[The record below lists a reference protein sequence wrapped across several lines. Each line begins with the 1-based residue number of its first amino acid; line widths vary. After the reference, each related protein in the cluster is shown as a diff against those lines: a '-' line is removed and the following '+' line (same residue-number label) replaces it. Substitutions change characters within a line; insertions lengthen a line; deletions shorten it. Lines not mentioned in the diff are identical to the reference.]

1 VTRSSIRT
9 LFALLAVIALGAVV
23 TACGDDSSSSSD
35 TTTPATQ
42 TTSAG
47 QILASEKAANRI
59 HPVQGASGVS
69 LKVGSKNFT
78 EQFILGEIYAQA
90 LQAAGYKVKKDL
102 NLGSELVAYK
112 ALREGE
118 VDAYPEYT
126 GTSLTSFFKVKIEDV
141 PKDAKKAYEDA
152 KAAYAKVGITA
163 LPTTPFENSYRM
175 AVTKKEAAALGNPTK
190 ISDLEGKS
198 QDMVV
203 NGFPECRQRI
213 DCLLGVEQGYGL
225 KFKKFLPG
233 ENKFQILDNGD
244 ADIAFVFTTDGPLAS
259 GKYVVLDDD
268 KSIFPPYNISL
279 TVRDSVAKQ
288 LGPEGQKV
296 ITDVQKYMTE
306 PIMQEL
312 NARVDIDKKEP
323 ADVAADYL
331 KNFGF
336 TT

>member
-1 VTRSSIRT
+1 MIRSSIRT
-9 LFALLAVIALGAVV
+9 LFVLLAVLAIAVV
-23 TACGDDSSSSSD
+23 VGACGDDGGSSD

-59 HPVQGASGVS
+59 HPVQGASNVS

-78 EQFILGEIYAQA
+78 EQYILGEIYTQA

-102 NLGSELVAYK
+102 DLGSELIAYN
-112 ALREGE
+112 ALRGGE
-118 VDAYPEYT
+118 IDAYPEYT
-126 GTSLTSFFKVKIEDV
+126 GTSLTSFFKVKVEDV
-141 PKDAKKAYEDA
+141 PKDPKQAYEDA
-152 KAAYAKVGITA
+152 KAEYAKVGITA
-163 LPTTPFENSYRM
+163 LPTTPFENTYRM
-175 AVTKKEAAALGNPTK
+175 AVTKKEAAALGDPTK

-198 QDMVV
+198 QDMIV
-203 NGFPECRQRI
+203 NGYPECRQRV

-259 GKYVVLDDD
+259 GKYVILDDD

-279 TVRDSVAKQ
+279 TVRDSAAKK

-296 ITDVQKYMTE
+296 ITDVQEYMTE

-312 NARVDIDKKEP
+312 NARVDIDKEEP
-323 ADVAADYL
+323 AKVAADYL

-336 TT
+336 VAS